1 MRGGRRLAATLRAM
15 DLTCTRRFPA
25 RAARRLVLA
34 FGAVLLAL
42 ALLGAPASAVEDPTE
57 PAVEQTEEA
66 GRPQVAA
73 TPRQQLALLLYGAL
87 ALFLVGGVRTLNR
100 QLKGERPQASG
111 EFRWR

>member
-1 MRGGRRLAATLRAM
+1 MRGQPPPAATLRGM
-15 DLTCTRRFPA
+15 DLTCTRRLPA
-25 RAARRLVLA
+25 RAARRLLLA
-34 FGAVLLAL
+34 LGAVLLAL

-57 PAVEQTEEA
+57 PATEQVDEG

-73 TPRQQLALLLYGAL
+73 TPRQQLGLLLYGAL